1 MSAAIKATVR
11 MYRQGLGDCFLL
23 TFTQSDKITRILI
36 DCGVVLGA
44 PNGVAKT
51 KEVVQQLAK
60 DCDNKLD
67 IVVATHEH
75 WDHVSGFATA
85 RAEFEQIEIGHI
97 WMAWTEDPK
106 DPLAKS
112 IRKQRG
118 LRIKSLA
125 LAADKW
131 KEAQK
136 KAIRVDQREQAGTPP
151 ALSGANSLLDFFGP
165 GPDPGALG
173 AKGDK
178 TREALD
184 FLKEHDAPKTYLNPG
199 DEERIPRIKDVRV
212 YVLGPPRDYEAIKK
226 DSPSK
231 REPETY
237 EEGTGFS
244 AAASFLAAAASVPA
258 SSSTPAV
265 VSEDDER
272 YQPFDGF
279 YRISAHE
286 AETNEF
292 FKNRYGFSTGT
303 NTDSPQTCP
312 SWRRIEEDWLSATSE
327 LALMLDSDTN
337 NTSLVLAFELG
348 DGGDVLLFA
357 ADAQVGNW
365 KSWADVEF
373 ARPGVTAADLLRRTA
388 FYKVGHHASH
398 NATLRDEGLELM
410 KSRRLAAFI
419 PVDQQTASNIG
430 WKKMPFNPLLKRLQ
444 EKCRNRVVRLDKGV
458 DKEAS
463 KAFTES
469 VTDDPLFFEIELSS
483 DS

>member
-23 TFTQSDKITRILI
+23 TFTQSGKLTRILI

-44 PNGVAKT
+44 PDGVGKT

-60 DCDNKLD
+60 DCDHKLD

-85 RAEFEQIEIGHI
+85 RAEFEQIEIGQV

-136 KAIRVDQREQAGTPP
+136 KAVRVDQREQARTPP
-151 ALSGANSLLDFFGP
+151 ALSGAQSLLDFF

-178 TREALD
+178 TREALN
-184 FLKEHDAPKTYLNPG
+184 FLKDHDAPKTYLNPG
-199 DEERIPRIKDVRV
+199 DEERIPNIKDVRV

-237 EEGTGFS
+237 EEGTRFS
-244 AAASFLAAAASVPA
+244 AAASFLAAASSAPA
-258 SSSTPAV
+258 AA
-265 VSEDDER
+265 SEDDER

-279 YRISAHE
+279 YRISAPE

-292 FKNRYGFSTGT
+292 FKNRYGFSAGA

-365 KSWADVEF
+365 KSWGDVEF
-373 ARPGVTAADLLRRTA
+373 ARAGITAADLLARTA

-398 NATLRDEGLELM
+398 NATLRDQGLELM

-419 PVDQQTASNIG
+419 PVDQQTASKIG
-430 WKKMPFNPLLKRLQ
+430 WKKMPFNPLLQRLQ
-444 EKCRNRVVRLDKGV
+444 EKCRNRVVRLDRGV
-458 DKEAS
+458 DEEAS
-463 KAFTES
+463 KAFTAS
-469 VTDDPLFFEIELSS
+469 VTDDPLFLEIELSS
-483 DS
+483 NS